1 MFKKIVVGGTFEGL
15 HAGHKLVLKTAFDN
29 GGSVVVGLTSDEFAT
44 RFRSRRVTSY
54 EQRKRRLISFLK
66 RFRKPYD
73 IVEISDSYG
82 VATLSRAIDAIVV
95 SEETMLRAE
104 EINTIRFKKGLPKIV
119 MIVVPLVLGK
129 GGRPLSSGG

>member
-1 MFKKIVVGGTFEGL
+1 
-15 HAGHKLVLKTAFDN
+15 
-29 GGSVVVGLTSDEFAT
+29 LTSDEFAT